1 LEFKFFHFNLYSYLI
16 LDAEMAFLKTLQIGF
31 SVKFIF
37 MRLPCPVIMR
47 LFTLKFEYSKINLEI
62 IFHGLC

>member
-37 MRLPCPVIMR
+37 MRLP
-47 LFTLKFEYSKINLEI
+47 
-62 IFHGLC
+62 